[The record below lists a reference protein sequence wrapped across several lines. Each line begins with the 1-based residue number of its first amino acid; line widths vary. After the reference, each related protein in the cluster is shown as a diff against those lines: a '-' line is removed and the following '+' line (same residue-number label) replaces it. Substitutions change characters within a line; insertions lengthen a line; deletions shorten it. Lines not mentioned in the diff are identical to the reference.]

1 MKKSKFQWGAS
12 TMLIIYGL
20 LFFLMF
26 FRIFYIQVTGQAEGQ
41 QLAAK
46 AAARYEKSKIITA
59 NRGNIY
65 DRQGQVIAKD
75 GISYRLVAVI
85 NPKASEGTNKVLHV
99 QNPKM
104 TAMILS
110 KYINMDEKS
119 IYKILTK
126 KYIETEKGKRELSQ
140 VEFGSAGR
148 NISHTVMEEISKE
161 KLPGIIFEE
170 DNKRF
175 YPNGVFASNLI
186 GIARKENQENAQAQT
201 VGKMGLEAIYNK
213 ELSGVNGHVQYKSD
227 LFGYL
232 LPNSEKMVQPAQNG
246 KNVYLTIDKTIQNF
260 LEDSMS
266 KVYEQY
272 KPESMVA
279 VVANPKT
286 GEILAVS
293 QRPTF
298 NPQTGEGLNSSWINE
313 MTETTLEPGSTMK
326 TFTLSTAIQEGKW
339 NPNEVYQSGQY
350 KVYDRIIRD
359 ANQVGWGTITYL
371 EGIQRSSN
379 VGMANLL
386 KKIGDKTFISY
397 LKKFGFG
404 QKTGIDLPNEATGKI
419 LDEYPINRVTTTYGQ
434 GSTVTPIQLIQA
446 LTAVANDGKMMQPYV
461 IKKIVDPNTGDIV
474 KEHNP
479 IVKGKPISADTAK
492 QVRETLATTVTSEK
506 GTAQN
511 YASKEYEVAGKTGTA
526 QIPKSTGG
534 YYWGKNNFLYS
545 FLGMAPVKDPKLIM
559 YVAIEKPNLGVTE
572 VGSEPTSKVFNTVME
587 SSLKYLN
594 IKPSKTSTT
603 KSIVMDDLV
612 GRESSEVITDL
623 ESKNIQTV
631 LIGSEGKVTNQYPN
645 KGQKVLYNSHAFIKT
660 SGNIKIPDFTGWSL
674 RDIITYQTLSGM
686 KISIQGDGF
695 VQKQNIKAGTI
706 YEGNQKVI
714 LKMVKPQ
721 EQYK

>member
-26 FRIFYIQVTGQAEGQ
+26 LRIFYIQVTGQAEGQ
-41 QLAAK
+41 KLAAK
-46 AAARYEKSKIITA
+46 ATARYEKTNTITA
-59 NRGNIY
+59 DRGNIL

-75 GISYRLVAVI
+75 AISYRLVAVI
-85 NPKASEGTNKVLHV
+85 NPDASKGTKKVMHV
-99 QNPKM
+99 ENPKR
-104 TAMILS
+104 TAAILA
-110 KYINMDEKS
+110 KYIDMDEEK

-126 KYIETEKGKRELSQ
+126 KYIDTEKGKQKIYQ

-148 NISHTVMEEISKE
+148 DISHATMKEISKE
-161 KLPGIIFEE
+161 QLPGIRFME
-170 DNKRF
+170 DKKRF
-175 YPNGVFASNLI
+175 YPNGIFASNLI
-186 GIARKENQENAQAQT
+186 GIARKNNDGPDTST

-213 ELSGVNGHVQYKSD
+213 ELSGINGSVHYKSD
-227 LFGYL
+227 LLGYL
-232 LPNSEKMVQPAQNG
+232 LPNSKKMVQPAEDG
-246 KNVYLTIDKTIQNF
+246 DNVYLTIDKTIQNF

-266 KVYEQY
+266 KVYNQY
-272 KPESMVA
+272 RPKSMVA
-279 VVANPKT
+279 IVANPKT

-298 NPQTGEGLNSSWINE
+298 NPQTGEGLENSWINK
-313 MTETTLEPGSTMK
+313 MTETTIEPGSTMK

-339 NPNEVYQSGQY
+339 NPNDTYQSGQY
-350 KVYDRIIRD
+350 TVYDRTIRD
-359 ANQVGWGTITYL
+359 ANQVGWGRITYL

-397 LKKFGFG
+397 MKKFGFG
-404 QKTGIDLPNEATGKI
+404 QKTGIDLPNEATGRI

-461 IKKIVDPNTGDIV
+461 IDKVVNPNTGQIV
-474 KEHNP
+474 KEHKP
-479 IVKGKPISADTAK
+479 IVKGNPISAETAK

-511 YASKEYEVAGKTGTA
+511 FASKDYEVAGKTGTA
-526 QIPKSTGG
+526 QIPNPAGG
-534 YYWGKNNFLYS
+534 YFWGKNNFLYS

-559 YVAIEKPNLGVTE
+559 YIAVEQPHLGVTD

-594 IKPSKTSTT
+594 IKPSKTITA
-603 KSIVMDDLV
+603 KSILMEDVV
-612 GRESSEVITDL
+612 GQESDEVITNL
-623 ESKNIQTV
+623 ESNSIQTV
-631 LIGSEGKVTNQYPN
+631 LIGSKGKITEQYPK
-645 KGQKVLYNSHAFIKT
+645 KGQSVLSKSHAFIKT
-660 SGNIKIPDFTGWSL
+660 SGNTSIPDFKGWSL
-674 RDIITYQTLSGM
+674 RDILTFQSLSDIEINIKGE
-686 KISIQGDGF
+686 GY
-695 VQKQNIKAGTI
+695 VQSQNIKAGTV
-706 YEGNQKVI
+706 YDGNKKLV
-714 LKMVKPQ
+714 LTLEKPQ
-721 EQYK
+721 DQYK

>member
-1 MKKSKFQWGAS
+1 MKKGKFQWGAS

-75 GISYRLVAVI
+75 GVSYRLVAVI
-85 NPKASEGTNKVLHV
+85 NPKASEGSNKVLHV
-99 QNPKM
+99 QNPKK
-104 TAMILS
+104 TASVLA
-110 KYINMDEKS
+110 KYIDMDEEK

-126 KYIETEKGKRELSQ
+126 KYVETPKGKIKLSQ

-148 NISHTVMEEISKE
+148 NISHTTMEAISKE
-161 KLPGIIFEE
+161 NLPGVIFQE
-170 DNKRF
+170 DKKRF
-175 YPNGVFASNLI
+175 YPNGVFASNLV
-186 GIARKENQENAQAQT
+186 GIARKENEDNENVPT
-201 VGKMGLEAIYNK
+201 VGQMGLEATYNK
-213 ELSGVNGHVQYKSD
+213 ALSGVNGHVQYKSD

-232 LPNSEKMVQPAQNG
+232 LPNSKKMVQPAQNG
-246 KNVYLTIDKTIQNF
+246 DNVYLTIDKTIQNF

-272 KPESMVA
+272 KPKSMVA
-279 VVANPKT
+279 IVANPKT

-298 NPQTGEGLNSSWINE
+298 NPQTGEGLTNSWINE

-339 NPNEVYQSGQY
+339 NPNETYQSGQY
-350 KVYDRIIRD
+350 KVYDRVIRD

-386 KKIGDKTFISY
+386 KKIGDKTFINY
-397 LKKFGFG
+397 MKKFGFG

-461 IKKIVDPNTGDIV
+461 INKVVNPNTGEII
-474 KEHNP
+474 KKHEP

-511 YASKEYEVAGKTGTA
+511 FASKDYEVAGKTGTA
-526 QIPKSTGG
+526 QIPNATGG

-545 FLGMAPVKDPKLIM
+545 FLGMAPVKNPKLIM
-559 YVAIEKPNLGVTE
+559 YIAVEKPNLAGTE

-594 IKPSKTSTT
+594 IKPSKTTT
-603 KSIVMDDLV
+603 SKSIVMEDFAGKD
-612 GRESSEVITDL
+612 SAEVSTDL
-623 ESKNIQTV
+623 ASKRIQTV
-631 LIGSEGKVTNQYPN
+631 LIGTEGKITKQYP
-645 KGQKVLYNSHAFIKT
+645 KKDQTVLVNSRAFIKT
-660 SGNIKIPDFTGWSL
+660 SGNVKIPDFTGWSL
-674 RDIITYQTLSGM
+674 RDILTYQSLSGV
-686 KISIQGDGF
+686 KIHVQGNGY

-706 YEGNQKVI
+706 YEGNQRLV
-714 LKMVKPQ
+714 LKLIQPH